1 MGRREVC
8 LTPESRNWLDWAIR
22 YAEQGW
28 RVFPLLPGSKAPYPG
43 TRGKSDA
50 SRDPDQFIAWLEAA
64 ERIGDGAPNLGIVPP
79 EGCAII
85 DVDPRDGGAL
95 PDGLPQTLTQ
105 RSGGGGWHVVVRT
118 GETPLRGT
126 LGPGIQVKTHTNGYI
141 VAEPSIHPDTGRPYE
156 WERTTDK
163 IATCPEHI
171 LERITR
177 KGRESVSDAVTT
189 DAFVGRLTAEKIES
203 LAETLAGVLHSG
215 QKHNTVLAYGGWA
228 VQQGIRPDDTAQIVE
243 QALTLE
249 GSAEDVAAGVDT
261 ALWAYESDSKFGWQK
276 LTEVLSP
283 EECEAI
289 EAGSPYRE
297 RLGAMADRMSE
308 TWARIAERQRQAN
321 TDPKLDW
328 YGAGR
333 VVPWD
338 SDPRPIESLIEGFP
352 VYRSERNA
360 LIGNPSAGKTPTA
373 LTLALA
379 VSNGAPWMGR
389 NTTKSKTTYVTYE
402 SPEATF
408 ALARALA
415 KGNGWD
421 TNNVTFVE
429 AVPGALATP
438 AGRQTLVE
446 AVIAT
451 GTEFLVLETYDS
463 ACSGLNPNDAPYAM
477 AMKELHIPG
486 VAVLVSV
493 HCPKSA
499 AGLPPKHND
508 MIGTGTIGGSIK
520 GSIGIHRPDPSDKFL
535 FELTCAR
542 ARSHGFPSMRIRYAD
557 TDLGVAMRIEPMPDF
572 GTETSEKKPS
582 AAQVRRDEERIALNA
597 VRRWAVDADPTKW
610 VGLSDV
616 DQACAIP
623 VGRDMIEMALV
634 AASKDGPPL
643 VKVAK
648 RDGGVMWYRPTSRT
662 EREELRPLDKV
673 DV

>member
-1 MGRREVC
+1 MSDSSSSFTLADV
-8 LTPESRNWLDWAIR
+8 PNA
-22 YAEQGW
+22 
-28 RVFPLLPGSKAPYPG
+28 VPLLGHLGAFRRHPLESLSTWWRQHG
-43 TRGKSDA
+43 DA
-50 SRDPDQFIAWLEAA
+50 LRF
-64 ERIGDGAPNLGIVPP
+64 RLG
-79 EGCAII
+79 
-85 DVDPRDGGAL
+85 
-95 PDGLPQTLTQ
+95 
-105 RSGGGGWHVVVRT
+105 H
-118 GETPLRGT
+118 
-126 LGPGIQVKTHTNGYI
+126 KTFYLF
-141 VAEPSIHPDTGRPYE
+141 SHPD
-156 WERTTDK
+156 
-163 IATCPEHI
+163 
-171 LERITR
+171 
-177 KGRESVSDAVTT
+177 
-189 DAFVGRLTAEKIES
+189 
-203 LAETLAGVLHSG
+203 LAE
-215 QKHNTVLAYGGWA
+215 
-228 VQQGIRPDDTAQIVE
+228 
-243 QALTLE
+243 
-249 GSAEDVAAGVDT
+249 
-261 ALWAYESDSKFGWQK
+261 
-276 LTEVLSP
+276 EVLVKQSDCFVKVYNP
-283 EECEAI
+283 QKPHGLALV
-289 EAGSPYRE
+289 
-297 RLGAMADRMSE
+297 LGNGLVTSSGEVWKRHRRIIQPIFHRSRMAAMADRMAE

-338 SDPRPIESLIEGFP
+338 SDPRPIESLIEGIP

-421 TNNVTFVE
+421 TGNVTFVE
-429 AVPGALATP
+429 AVPGALSTP
-438 AGRQTLVE
+438 AGRETLVE

-451 GTEFLVLETYDS
+451 GTEFLVIETYDS

-572 GTETSEKKPS
+572 GAETPEKKPS
-582 AAQVRRDEERIALNA
+582 AAQARRDEERIALNA

-623 VGRDMIEMALV
+623 VGRDMIEMALT

-662 EREELRPLDKV
+662 EREALRPLDKV
-673 DV
+673 NV